1 MDRTNQVWTR
11 SSAVGA
17 IGRRRPMFG
26 TARARRRLLPVV
38 ALAVLVG
45 VPALLAVVIDRGSPP
60 ASAEEARPVEV
71 APPVDGAAAAA
82 TAAPGDVALPP
93 LLASHDGL
101 ELRLPSDDPVVVGFH
116 EASQSAALP
125 MHPIG
130 TIRDNANTTRF
141 VAPPDREDGAEYV
154 VMSSRGRAPA
164 ATSAVDVVL
173 RDDDPVLSP
182 VDGTVTDVRAYHLY
196 GKYPDHRIEI
206 TPLGRPGLRIVLIHV
221 RDVSVAVG
229 DTVEAGLTP
238 LAASA
243 NRFPFGSHID
253 RYTEPDRWPHVHM
266 EVKRPAAE

>member
-17 IGRRRPMFG
+17 IGRRRRMFG
-26 TARARRRLLPVV
+26 TARARRRLLPIV
-38 ALAVLVG
+38 ALAFLVG
-45 VPALLAVVIDRGSPP
+45 VPALLALVVDRASSP
-60 ASAEEARPVEV
+60 AVAEEAHPVDV
-71 APPVDGAAAAA
+71 APLAEGEPA
-82 TAAPGDVALPP
+82 TATSVASDVSLPP

-125 MHPIG
+125 MLPIG

-141 VAPPDREDGAEYV
+141 VAPPDRADGAEYL

-164 ATSAVDVVL
+164 ATSAVDVML

-196 GKYPDHRIEI
+196 GRYPDHRIEI
-206 TPLGRPGLRIVLIHV
+206 TPLGRPDLRIVLIHV
-221 RDVSVAVG
+221 RDVAVAVG
-229 DTVEAGLTP
+229 DTVEAGRTP

-243 NRFPFGSHID
+243 NRFSFGSHID
-253 RYTEPDRWPHVHM
+253 RYTEPDRWPHVHI
-266 EVKRPAAE
+266 EVKRPDAD